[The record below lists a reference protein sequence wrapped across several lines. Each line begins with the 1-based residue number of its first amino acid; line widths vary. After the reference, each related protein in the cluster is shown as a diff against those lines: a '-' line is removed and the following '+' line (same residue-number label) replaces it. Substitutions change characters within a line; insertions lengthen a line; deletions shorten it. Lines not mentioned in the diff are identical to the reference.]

1 MIVILFIVLLIIIL
15 LYIYIQSK
23 NHFIVNVIN
32 GTEVKDAQFNEFNDL
47 KNTNIYLGDS
57 VEQDFI
63 TYDTQFKFKIS
74 SKENRYEI
82 SKGTTI
88 RVEEKVIYLRKEDN
102 TEDSGYNN
110 YFIYIKYGKYERTRK
125 IIGYER
131 STKKATVDDEWSD
144 IPPVS
149 SPGFEYSIFSYEPV
163 ANSTDIKPYYAEY
176 NLFNGIN
183 CPQQESS
190 DACFKR
196 NSNFV
201 YEALL
206 SKDNDDIVQTTA
218 AAGQTNKDKTN
229 MLWKFFDIERS
240 GNKYIH
246 YGDELILKNLG
257 KTVSYLCLCDTNPID
272 VETCGTV
279 YNMYCYD
286 DLKDAEIYGKW
297 IIIPKYF
304 RTDYY
309 KNNISKENTNPF
321 RKYTGGLK
329 DKNRNIVSDN
339 YTQYLLY
346 NEPIK
351 IKSIYTNKYINCED
365 EDNCNP
371 KLTTENTTKFII
383 KKQTDPTD
391 PTDNNEIHYGDF
403 ITIYVNNKKIYP
415 DIDTYKLFIAPN
427 KKDFHGKNFELLI
440 SKTIKESS
448 IKEYRNKK
456 YKVNLNDSFYIIA
469 LYLDGSYKY
478 MYVYNES
485 IKFTVNHSNPKSVSW
500 SFEKA
505 INYDFHNDYDMAN
518 LKSKKI
524 PISVKDEFLIINSLP
539 VNGKYVYLNIC
550 NNLENNPWLQLNC
563 YNNKYSKVIGTSPS
577 LNKFGIFNTDK
588 LEMEVFNWSIK
599 PIKYNVNVKDTLF
612 VLGSLDIGSDDN
624 KTTLTS
630 DKLRYIKSMPYYFK
644 NKICL
649 KGKDNI
655 PNCIEKH
662 HIEMLN
668 GSRPINIQSI
678 TQSKPF
684 KLYSGLDYSGRE
696 LRIGFNY
703 NDANNLPY
711 YGDFNEWL
719 NPGDHGK
726 WKSLKI
732 DGPYNA
738 IIYSK
743 PNFGFGTTG
752 EKINDNFNL
761 TQDEANAIVAR
772 EKTIEEI
779 KDVQYDKA
787 IEEGRMP
794 DFEITNTIL
803 EKETVNPLY
812 YVVSSPGI
820 SDVTKL
826 GDEWVNGI
834 RSIKFIK
841 DSKEYY
847 ELKCLE
853 KYPFTYQ
860 PNTDESSVTE
870 ELITANL
877 CKNGSTNQQF
887 YFSGENDNIYEPD
900 NYNNNISGKHI
911 HFHRHPYDSTHEG
924 VSLPLE

>member
-1 MIVILFIVLLIIIL
+1 M
-15 LYIYIQSK
+15 
-23 NHFIVNVIN
+23 
-32 GTEVKDAQFNEFNDL
+32 
-47 KNTNIYLGDS
+47 
-57 VEQDFI
+57 EQDFL

-82 SKGTTI
+82 SKGKI
-88 RVEEKVIYLRKEDN
+88 SKVSESNNEIYLRKDDK
-102 TEDSGYNN
+102 TDDDGYNN
-110 YFIYIKYGKYERTRK
+110 YFINIKYVTGDVEYTRK
-125 IIGYER
+125 IIDYER
-131 STKKATVDDEWSD
+131 STKKAIVDAVLPNLSLELK
-144 IPPVS
+144 V
-149 SPGFEYSIFSYEPV
+149 EYSIFSYDPV
-163 ANSTDIKPYYAEY
+163 ENSTDVISYYKEY

-201 YEALL
+201 YETLL
-206 SKDNDDIVQTTA
+206 SKVGNDSSSIEM
-218 AAGQTNKDKTN
+218 QTNSDETN
-229 MLWKFFDIERS
+229 MYWKFFDIERS
-240 GNKYIH
+240 GNKFIY
-246 YGDELILKNLG
+246 YGDEIIMKNLG

-272 VETCGTV
+272 VDTCGTV
-279 YNMYCYD
+279 YNIYCYD

-309 KNNISKENTNPF
+309 KNNINKENVNPF

-329 DKNRNIVSDN
+329 DKNGNIVSEND
-339 YTQYLLY
+339 TQYLLY

-365 EDNCNP
+365 ENNCIP
-371 KLTTENTTKFII
+371 KLTTENTTNFII
-383 KKQTDPTD
+383 EKQTD

-415 DIDTYKLFIAPN
+415 ENDTYKLFIAPN
-427 KKDFHGKNFELLI
+427 KKDFFGKNFELLS
-440 SKTIKESS
+440 SKTIEESS
-448 IKEYRNKK
+448 IKEFSDKK

-469 LYLDGSYKY
+469 WNLVESYKY
-478 MYVYNES
+478 MYVLNDN
-485 IKFTVNHSNPKSVSW
+485 ILFRDTHSDPKSVSW
-500 SFEKA
+500 SFEQA
-505 INYDFHNDYDMAN
+505 INYDFYNDYDLAN
-518 LKSKKI
+518 LKSKEI
-524 PISVKDEFLIINSLP
+524 PIGVKDEFLIINSKT

-550 NNLENNPWLQLNC
+550 NNLENNPWLQLDC
-563 YNNKYSKVIGTSPS
+563 YNNKYSKVIGTSAS
-577 LNKFGIFNTDK
+577 LNKFGIFNTEK
-588 LEMEVFNWSIK
+588 LEMEIFNWSIE
-599 PIKYNVNVKDTLF
+599 PIIYDVNVHDTLF
-612 VLGSLDIGSDDN
+612 VYGSLDVGPEDN
-624 KTTLTS
+624 ITNLTL

-649 KGKDNI
+649 KGKDDT

-662 HIEMLN
+662 HIEILN
-668 GSRPINIQSI
+668 GSRPINIKSI

-684 KLYSGLDYSGRE
+684 RLYTGINYTGRE
-696 LRIGFNY
+696 FRIGFNY
-703 NDANNLPY
+703 ENAKELPY
-711 YGDFNEWL
+711 FGDFNEWL

-743 PNFGFGTTG
+743 PNFGFGDSS
-752 EKINDNFNL
+752 EKITDNYNL

-772 EKTIEEI
+772 EQVISDI
-779 KDVQYDKA
+779 KDDKYDKD
-787 IEEGRMP
+787 IEEGNMP

-803 EKETVNPLY
+803 EKEKVNPLY
-812 YVVSSPGI
+812 FVVSSPGI

-826 GDEWVNGI
+826 GDDWNDGI
-834 RSIKFIK
+834 RSIKFYKERK
-841 DSKEYY
+841 DLY

-860 PNTDESSVTE
+860 PGTDETPITE
-870 ELITANL
+870 ELMTANL

-887 YFSGENDNIYEPD
+887 YFSGENDNNYEPD
-900 NYNNNISGKHI
+900 NYKTITDNHI
-911 HFHRHPYDSTHEG
+911 HFHRHPYDTVHEG
-924 VSLPLE
+924 VSYS